1 MIAKNVMNRNVVSIK
16 PNDTLRDAVILMVK
30 HSISGLPVIDED
42 KNIVGI
48 ISQSDVLRHGKR
60 PFILETVD
68 LLEILLYEQSPEN
81 YEKELKIALDLKIK
95 DVMTK
100 DIITVLESTPA
111 GKIAHLMISN
121 KINRV
126 PVIRDGKLVGIIG
139 REDIIKAI
147 AKIGKNT

>member
-100 DIITVLESTPA
+100 GIITVLESTPA